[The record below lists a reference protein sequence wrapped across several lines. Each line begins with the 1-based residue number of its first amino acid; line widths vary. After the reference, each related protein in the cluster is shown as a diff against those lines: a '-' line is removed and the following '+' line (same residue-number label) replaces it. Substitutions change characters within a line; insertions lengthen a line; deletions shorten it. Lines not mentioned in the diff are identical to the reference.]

1 MAAEKIYSSLLASLL
16 PPGPAWTTEPGS
28 NLTKLLKG
36 LGEELE
42 RVDNQAGGLVLEANP
57 LSMSTM
63 LDIRYHEAGL
73 PDLCK
78 GKPEEDSEQQAEVI
92 GKWSARGGQSI
103 AYFYEVAEKYGF
115 DIIIDEYAIFKIEH
129 QGIETLGIDSEY
141 AYSWSINY
149 VDGQQIYFRAGEN
162 KADDRL
168 EVAKGIGIN
177 CIFGKLK
184 PAHTSIIY
192 TAWDSAVDML
202 FKPLINYNF
211 QDMAETLPISI
222 SFSRSGGGATR
233 IDSQGIIV
241 AASENVPRFDYDPVL
256 LYCKG
261 LLFEEAS
268 TNYCIQ
274 NRNMTVASC
283 IKTGGSAITSDLSVS
298 CPDGNGSMNRTFQ
311 EDSTTGTHT
320 LDYCSGLVVDTSLIF
335 TFSCYVYSTDRTQFR
350 LSIIDADPANAVYAD
365 FDLVA
370 KTAVAGHDGFGDFSP
385 VARIENFRDGWY
397 RCSVTG
403 SPNIIGSLSTLTSC
417 KIALKDSGGNL
428 SYTGDGVS
436 KFYVWGVQV
445 EQKEIPTSVINTSA
459 SVSTRGAD
467 LANIASD
474 ALWWASKSAG
484 TFAITGFRNYQT
496 VTEGVMFLLAFD
508 GGGTH
513 KLTSD
518 ADLFTYE
525 AKSGGVTQANLSS
538 DHYTLGSPFRM
549 ACAYAQNDFAIA
561 VNGGNCIKDTS
572 GAIPVVENYASL
584 AFGQDINGHI
594 TQFVF
599 YGDRLDDIYL
609 TEISAIG

>member
-42 RVDNQAGGLVLEANP
+42 RVDDQAGGLVLEANP

-63 LDIRYHEAGL
+63 LDVRYQEAGL

-78 GKPEEDSEQQAEVI
+78 GKPDEDSEQQKEVV

-211 QDMAETLPISI
+211 QDLEGVWPAELV
-222 SFSRSGGGATR
+222 FSRASKGTR
-233 IDSQGIIV
+233 VNSAGNITNINDNL
-241 AASENVPRFDYDPVL
+241 ARFDYDPVD

-261 LLFEEAS
+261 ILLEDPK
-268 TNYCIQ
+268 TNHVVY
-274 NRNMTVASC
+274 NRELTQSVW
-283 IKTGGSAITSDLSVS
+283 IKTNVTAVDDL
-298 CPDGNGSMNRTFQ
+298 PIINPAGNPMG
-311 EDSTTGTHT
+311 
-320 LDYCSGLVVDTSLIF
+320 YCRVVDTAVNAEHSIKCCDGLVINSAQTF
-335 TFSCYVYSTDRTQFR
+335 TFSGYFRANEISAFR
-350 LSIIDADPANAVYAD
+350 LSIIDSVTANYVYAD
-365 FDLVA
+365 FDLQA
-370 KTAVAGHDGFGDFSP
+370 LTTTGGAAGTGTYTIS
-385 VARIENFRDGWY
+385 RIEPHNNGWY

-403 SPNIIGSLSTLTSC
+403 NAASANSGSLNGA
-417 KIALKDSGGNL
+417 KI
-428 SYTGDGVS
+428 T
-436 KFYVWGVQV
+436 
-445 EQKEIPTSVINTSA
+445 
-459 SVSTRGAD
+459 
-467 LANIASD
+467 
-474 ALWWASKSAG
+474 
-484 TFAITGFRNYQT
+484 
-496 VTEGVMFLLAFD
+496 M
-508 GGGTH
+508 
-513 KLTSD
+513 
-518 ADLFTYE
+518 
-525 AKSGGVTQANLSS
+525 
-538 DHYTLGSPFRM
+538 
-549 ACAYAQNDFAIA
+549 
-561 VNGGNCIKDTS
+561 VNGGITYLGDGLSGLNCWGMQLEPGDPSSVIFTSTIAETRGSEAIVFATESLWWSINKSGTFQLTGFKRYQEISSQLVFYVDFAGGDSHAIRIHDDKIRYESYASGAYTAQLEDTIVPGQPFRAAFAFEQNNFGISVNGGTVITDTS
-572 GAIPVVENYASL
+572 GAIPNPSVWPGNQIS
-584 AFGQDINGHI
+584 AFNGHL
-594 TQFVF
+594 TQFVC
-599 YGDRLDDIYL
+599 YSERLANEYL
-609 TEISAIG
+609 QEISTIG

>member
-63 LDIRYHEAGL
+63 LDVRYQEAGL

-78 GKPEEDSEQQAEVI
+78 GKPAEDSEQQKEVV

-168 EVAKGIGIN
+168 EIAKGIGIN

-192 TAWDSAVDML
+192 TAWDSAIDML
-202 FKPLINYNF
+202 FRPLINYNF
-211 QDMAETLPISI
+211 QDMAETLPSSI
-222 SFSRSGGGATR
+222 SFGRSGSGATR

-241 AASENVPRFDYDPVL
+241 AASENEPRFDYDPVL

-261 LLFEEAS
+261 LLCEGTS

-274 NRNMTVASC
+274 NRNITVADC
-283 IKTGGSAITSDLSVS
+283 IKTGGSAYTGDVL
-298 CPDGNGSMNRTFQ
+298 PLNPAGNAPTNQTFL
-311 EDSTTGTHT
+311 EDSSTGVHT
-320 LDYCSGLVVDTSLIF
+320 LDYCVGLAIDTSLVF
-335 TFSCYVYSTDRTQFR
+335 TFSVYVYTSARPKFR
-350 LSIIDADPANAVYAD
+350 LSIIDADPANSVYAD

-370 KTAVAGHDGFGDFSP
+370 QTAVAGNDGFGDFSP

-428 SYTGDGVS
+428 SYTGDGIS
-436 KFYVWGVQV
+436 RFYVWGSQM
-445 EQKEIPTSVINTSA
+445 EQMEFPTSLIRTVA

-496 VTEGVMFLLAFD
+496 VTEGIMFLLAFD
-508 GGGTH
+508 GGDTH

-518 ADLFTYE
+518 ADWFTYE
-525 AKSGGVTQANLSS
+525 VKSGGVTQASLSS

-549 ACAYAQNDFAIA
+549 ACAYAENDFAIA
-561 VNGGNCIKDTS
+561 VNGGNCVKDIS
-572 GAIPVVENYASL
+572 GVIPVVANYASL